1 MQLPATA
8 AGPAPA
14 AIAPASLSPACGGC
28 EPGGRRNVPSVQDT
42 PACPGAAAARANAR
56 GRVRVRLLPRH
67 GRVRADS
74 GARRPGTES
83 SGSAARLGPAPPA
96 RRAATPDTVRL
107 PKAAQAD
114 SCRIEVKGRSRP
126 GGQPKQRL
134 PCPRRSRGRGSS
146 WPALQP
152 ARPSARDL
160 QGKLAPPQGSAPNTP
175 RPVHRTQPGRPS
187 SPPGWR
193 LLVVIVEGF
202 SQASA
207 HFGGGFEQR
216 LRLRLADL
224 PDVLACVSNET
235 LQHLPQVGGVVR
247 LALMAHSTAAMAG

>member
-14 AIAPASLSPACGGC
+14 AIALASLSPACGGC

-134 PCPRRSRGRGSS
+134 PPRRSRGRGSS

-152 ARPSARDL
+152 ARLPHKPFRVSSHRRRAAR
-160 QGKLAPPQGSAPNTP
+160 
-175 RPVHRTQPGRPS
+175 RTRRVP
-187 SPPGWR
+187 
-193 LLVVIVEGF
+193 
-202 SQASA
+202 
-207 HFGGGFEQR
+207 
-216 LRLRLADL
+216 
-224 PDVLACVSNET
+224 
-235 LQHLPQVGGVVR
+235 
-247 LALMAHSTAAMAG
+247 STARSRAGRAHRQAGAFLS